1 MRLILLA
8 PPGAGKGT
16 QGAFIQKKYHVHQI
30 STGDILREHIIRHT
44 KLGKQAAKFMDAGE
58 LVPDDLILDMLNKE
72 IVKDKYSKGFMLD
85 GFPRNFEQ
93 AEELDMI
100 LDEDGLDISAVLIL
114 NVPKRELV
122 SRLSARIS
130 CPLCGRT
137 YHLIFH
143 PPIVADKCDEP
154 CGGILFQRPD
164 DNREAII
171 NRLKIY
177 ESKIAKLVDYYEMKG
192 LAHNIDGV
200 GGVHDVF
207 QRVQKVLD
215 TL

>member
-16 QGAFIQKKYHVHQI
+16 QGALIKKKYHIHQI
-30 STGDILREHIIRHT
+30 STGDILREHINRQT
-44 KLGKQAAKFMDAGE
+44 NLGKLAAHYMDAGE
-58 LVPDDLILDMLNKE
+58 LVPDKLILDMLKKE
-72 IVKDKYSKGFMLD
+72 IIKDKYSKGFMLD

-93 AEELDMI
+93 AEELGRI
-100 LDEDGLDISAVLIL
+100 LDESGLDISAVLIL

-130 CPLCGRT
+130 CPLCGMT

-143 PPIVADKCDEP
+143 PPSVSDKCNEP

-164 DNREAII
+164 DNRDAII

-177 ESKIAKLVDYYEMKG
+177 ESKITKLVDYYEMKG
-192 LAHNIDGV
+192 IAHNIDGV

-207 QRVQKVLD
+207 LRIQTVLD
-215 TL
+215 SL